1 MIEHK
6 YRDKRS
12 VFFYVNRTYYKEIIK
27 YYLTYFVKDVSRYIE
42 ISESTL
48 YPILK
53 RLEVSGCVITYT
65 EQHKNRLRKYYRI
78 TDKGIESIRCFLE
91 EWKEIQ
97 SIYEYIKGEMEDE

>member
-27 YYLTYFVKDVSRYIE
+27 YYSTHFVKDVSRYIE

-91 EWKEIQ
+91 EWEEIQ

>member
-12 VFFYVNRTYYKEIIK
+12 VFFYVNRTYYKVIKK
-27 YYLTYFVKDVSRYIE
+27 YYLTHFVKDVSRYIE

-65 EQHKNRLRKYYRI
+65 EQHKNRLRKYYKI
-78 TDKGIESIRCFLE
+78 TDKGIESIRCFLG

-97 SIYEYIKGEMEDE
+97 SIYEYIKGEMEHE